1 MCITQG
7 NVNITCTYFTQKIA
21 KFRQSTDKML
31 NNLIVPILCSI
42 LIYWYLPAPETNFL
56 GNESTKHQSFTVL
69 VMKLYFSVVFE
80 SSNTLQSKDLAKIGN
95 IK

>member
-1 MCITQG
+1 MYLCITQG
-7 NVNITCTYFTQKIA
+7 NVNITCTYFTHFQL
-21 KFRQSTDKML
+21 STDKML

-42 LIYWYLPAPETNFL
+42 LIYWYLPAPETNLL